1 MNNAMA
7 RNIIRLTEN
16 ELNEAI
22 WCGIQDF
29 VSTSVN
35 ERINNNILVEMARIN
50 TNDNGL
56 FPYKSYNIK
65 IWSNDHNPPDYSS
78 GRVLFLKNQV
88 SNVEE
93 SYYQEK
99 INRM

>member
-56 FPYKSYNIK
+56 FPYKSYT
-65 IWSNDHNPPDYSS
+65 
-78 GRVLFLKNQV
+78 
-88 SNVEE
+88 
-93 SYYQEK
+93 
-99 INRM
+99 